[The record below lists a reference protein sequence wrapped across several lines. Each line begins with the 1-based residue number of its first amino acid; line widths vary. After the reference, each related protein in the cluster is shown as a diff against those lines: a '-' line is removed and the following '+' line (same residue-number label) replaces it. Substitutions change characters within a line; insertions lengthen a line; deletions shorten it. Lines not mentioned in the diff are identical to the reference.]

1 MQSPIDISSLLKAAL
16 AEDIGTG
23 DITSNATI
31 PQSMQACFA
40 MNARAEMVVCGLVFL
55 PELFAMV
62 DAAVR
67 VEVAVEEGAQVQAG
81 TTLATLSGPARALL
95 SGERVA
101 LNLVQQLSGV
111 ATLTRQYVDAVA
123 GTNAKILDTRKT
135 VLGMRAAQK
144 YAVRCGGG
152 INHRMGL
159 YDAVL
164 IKDNH
169 IAVAGGVAQATMAAK
184 ASVVKGITIEVE
196 CDTLMQLDEA
206 LATGCDTVLLDN
218 MSNEQ
223 LREAVA
229 KVDAHNRATGQLV
242 KTEASGNVSLA
253 TVRSIAETGVD
264 YISVGKLT
272 HSAIAVDIGLDEA

>member
-1 MQSPIDISSLLKAAL
+1 MAAL
-16 AEDIGTG
+16 AEDIGSG
-23 DITSNATI
+23 DITGNATI
-31 PQSMQACFA
+31 PVHMQARFA
-40 MNARAEMVVCGLVFL
+40 MNARAEMIVCGLAFL

-62 DAAVR
+62 DASIT
-67 VEVAVEEGAQVQAG
+67 VEIKIEEGAKAPAG
-81 TTLATLSGPARALL
+81 TLLATISGPARALL
-95 SGERVA
+95 AGERVA

-111 ATLTRQYVDAVA
+111 ATLTRAYVDAVA
-123 GTNAKILDTRKT
+123 GTHAKILDTRKT

-152 INHRMGL
+152 MNHRMGL

-169 IAVAGGVAQATMAAK
+169 IAVAGGVAQAIMAAK
-184 ASVVKGITIEVE
+184 ASVAKGTTIEVE
-196 CDTLMQLDEA
+196 CDTLAQLDEV
-206 LATGCDTVLLDN
+206 LTTGCDIVLLDN
-218 MSNEQ
+218 MSNAQ

-229 KVDAHNRATGQLV
+229 KVQAHNRATGQFI

-253 TVRSIAETGVD
+253 TVRDIAETGVD

-272 HSAIAVDIGLDEA
+272 HSAVAVDIGLDEA